1 MKYCPLLVS
10 CALRIE
16 RLSHDDLAGVCPYD
30 ISQSP
35 LVLESSVISRAV
47 GRFATDRRKR
57 DQRQL

>member
-1 MKYCPLLVS
+1 
-10 CALRIE
+10 
-16 RLSHDDLAGVCPYD
+16 
-30 ISQSP
+30 